1 MVVFLAVALCLTPPD
16 NPLLFINMVIFFIN
30 LFINYGCFS
39 GCRTPQDSPLGSNI
53 PQDTWQ
59 TQAGEP
65 LVSRHQT
72 SSQQVA
78 TPHTNILTGDHRHH
92 RMRRHGGG

>member
-1 MVVFLAVALCLTPPD
+1 MVVFLVVALRLTPRCDPT
-16 NPLLFINMVIFFIN
+16 F
-30 LFINYGCFS
+30 
-39 GCRTPQDSPLGSNI
+39 
-53 PQDTWQ
+53 QDTWQ